1 MPAVSGL
8 PAPQTAARAAL
19 LLAIAMTF
27 LVPAGAC
34 RRPPGV
40 APAPSSIPAP
50 APAPG
55 QPGEV
60 RDGLGR
66 RVEIRGTPRRIVT
79 LAPNATDTIAAL
91 GLGSRLVGVSDF
103 CDPPPEAG
111 NVRRIGGLLTPDL
124 EVIRALEPDLLV
136 GSTSGN
142 DPALADQA
150 EALGLPLFI
159 LNAATVDEVL
169 DGISGLSAALGE
181 EAKGTAL
188 VADLRARLDA
198 VARRVE
204 GRRRPRVL
212 YIVWGEPL
220 VVPGSKAFLTDAIRR
235 AGGDSVTD
243 DAPAAHPTYSVEAA
257 IARGPE
263 IILTSEYNR
272 ADAERL
278 KKDPAWRSVPA
289 VASGKVFV
297 VGDELV
303 RPGPLVVAGI
313 EEMARRIHPDDAP

>member
-1 MPAVSGL
+1 MTFSLAVGGCRQDRGVAAPHPPVPASTPAV
-8 PAPQTAARAAL
+8 RE
-19 LLAIAMTF
+19 
-27 LVPAGAC
+27 AG
-34 RRPPGV
+34 G
-40 APAPSSIPAP
+40 
-50 APAPG
+50 
-55 QPGEV
+55 V

-66 RVEIRGTPRRIVT
+66 LVALPGPPQRIVS
-79 LAPNATDTIAAL
+79 LAPNATDTLAAL

-103 CDPPPEAG
+103 CEPPPEAAK
-111 NVRRIGGLLTPDL
+111 VRRVGGLLTPDL
-124 EVIRALEPDLLV
+124 EVIRALRPDLLV

-142 DPALADQA
+142 DPGLAGQA

-169 DGISGLSAALGE
+169 DGILGLSAALGE

-188 VADLRARLDA
+188 VTDLRARLDA
-198 VARRVE
+198 VARRVAD
-204 GRRRPRVL
+204 RPRPRVL

-220 VVPGSKAFLTDAIRR
+220 VVPGARAFLTDAIRR
-235 AGGDSVTD
+235 AGGASVTD
-243 DAPAAHPTYSVEAA
+243 DAPAAHPTYSIEAA
-257 IARGPE
+257 IARKPE

-289 VASGKVFV
+289 VASGRVYV

-303 RPGPLVVAGI
+303 RPGPAVVAGI